1 MSWAPGCAHRGV
13 AKRRLWHAGPTLQL
27 DWAESLSLCDACA
40 GEARMAGIRLWNSPP
55 SHREILAAR
64 VERAEA
70 QAELEKKHTNHHESG
85 EGGRGAQ
92 PTTSTSEPA
101 ATASSGGQ
109 PAPTSP
115 AVATPDRRGSA
126 GAVDPAELVTDAST
140 SGVGANAPERAPV
153 NSHPGE
159 GGDARV
165 GAPAEVERPACSAE
179 AGAAPTQEDQVR
191 TCEVPDCDAIHSG
204 RGRCSLH
211 YGRAK
216 TCGCIDDDPA
226 NDAKRW
232 DERQARLEAA
242 RAAATAA
249 AISAVTAPPL
259 STVADLEG
267 PTIPGHEWHD
277 EGTEDE
283 PSVDDLA
290 AGGTD
295 PAVEP
300 LAPEPATAGDVCP
313 PLEQGAECDG
323 EDCDSSQLE
332 EAIGETEQPPLVL
345 WAVFEE
351 PAPFDAPELVDIVSA
366 SSEADALRRLHRSST
381 DRRWARI
388 ATSEDLGKDRIST
401 IKACDAIHQD
411 VVAHLEEGRKQTHQ
425 RYQKLV
431 ADYELRAQAAELKV
445 AALVAQALLVA
456 GGRRDWVDPGA
467 WRKVMGVLG
476 LLAETGKL
484 PGDEA
489 SR

>member
-40 GEARMAGIRLWNSPP
+40 GEARLAGIKLWNSPP
-55 SHREILAAR
+55 SHREILEAR
-64 VERAEA
+64 AERAEA
-70 QAELEKKHTNHHESG
+70 QADLEKKHTNHHESG

-92 PTTSTSEPA
+92 PMTSTSEPA

-126 GAVDPAELVTDAST
+126 GAADPAELVTDAST
-140 SGVGANAPERAPV
+140 LGAVANAPERAPV

-179 AGAAPTQEDQVR
+179 AGAAPTQEDKVR
-191 TCEVPDCDAIHSG
+191 TCEVPGCDAIHSG

-226 NDAKRW
+226 YDLKRW

-242 RAAATAA
+242 RAAA
-249 AISAVTAPPL
+249 AVPPA
-259 STVADLEG
+259 TD
-267 PTIPGHEWHD
+267 TDFDI
-277 EGTEDE
+277 TERDDDE

-290 AGGTD
+290 EGGTD

-313 PLEQGAECDG
+313 ALGQGAECDG

-345 WAVFEE
+345 WAVYEE
-351 PAPFDAPELVDIVSA
+351 TAPFDAPELVDITSA
-366 SSEADALRRLHRSST
+366 TSEADALRRLHRSST

-388 ATSEDLGKDRIST
+388 ATGEDLGQDRLSMM
-401 IKACDAIHQD
+401 KACDAIHQETL
-411 VVAHLEEGRKQTHQ
+411 AALEEGSKQTHQ

-467 WRKVMGVLG
+467 WRKVVGVLG
-476 LLAETGKL
+476 LMAETGKL